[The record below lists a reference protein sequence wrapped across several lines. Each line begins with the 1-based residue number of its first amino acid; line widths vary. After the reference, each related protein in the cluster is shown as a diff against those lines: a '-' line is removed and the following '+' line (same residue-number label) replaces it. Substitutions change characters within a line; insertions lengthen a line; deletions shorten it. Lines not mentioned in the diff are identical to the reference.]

1 MNETKNEIEDETEN
15 ETENEAEARP
25 RRPGGEPGLT
35 ANESQLSRLTHHIRD
50 RVRPITCLEDLE
62 VVSCS
67 PESVAIRTRVRKS
80 SLNLRGF
87 AHGGWLFTLCDT
99 ASAALVFSRGLDCV
113 TQQASI
119 NYLHGGCVG
128 DVVCASVRN
137 LHRGRS
143 TIVNEVTLTNQD
155 GATLAVA
162 TLTMFVMG
170 PLEPDRTAPG
180 PA

>member
-1 MNETKNEIEDETEN
+1 MNETEIRPGRPEGEVGRAA
-15 ETENEAEARP
+15 NEA
-25 RRPGGEPGLT
+25 
-35 ANESQLSRLTHHIRD
+35 QLSLLAHHVRD

-67 PESVAIRTRVRKS
+67 PESIAIRARVRKS

-119 NYLHGGCVG
+119 NYLHGGRVG

-137 LHRGRS
+137 LHWGRS
-143 TIVNEVTLTNQD
+143 TIVNEVTLTNRD
-155 GATLAVA
+155 GATLAMA

-170 PLEPDRTAPG
+170 PLEPDRTVAD

>member
-1 MNETKNEIEDETEN
+1 MVDEQE
-15 ETENEAEARP
+15 
-25 RRPGGEPGLT
+25 
-35 ANESQLSRLTHHIRD
+35 QHKRLMHHIND
-50 RVRPITCLEDLE
+50 RVKPITCLEDLE

-87 AHGGWLFTLCDT
+87 SHGGWLFTLCDT

-119 NYLHGGCVG
+119 NYLRGGAPGEEVT
-128 DVVCASVRN
+128 ARVRN
-137 LHRGRS
+137 LHMGKT
-143 TIVNEVTLTNQD
+143 TIVNEVTLTNGD
-155 GATLAVA
+155 GAVLAVC

-170 PLEPDRTAPG
+170 RARE
-180 PA
+180 

>member
-1 MNETKNEIEDETEN
+1 MNETKNETEN
-15 ETENEAEARP
+15 ET
-25 RRPGGEPGLT
+25 RPGRPEGEVGRA

-87 AHGGWLFTLCDT
+87 SHGGWLFTLCDT

-137 LHRGRS
+137 LHWGRS
-143 TIVNEVTLTNQD
+143 TVVNEVTLTNQD
-155 GATLAVA
+155 RAALAVA

-170 PLEPDRTAPG
+170 LLEPDRTAPG

>member
-1 MNETKNEIEDETEN
+1 MSD
-15 ETENEAEARP
+15 NEAQLRRLLRHAR
-25 RRPGGEPGLT
+25 E
-35 ANESQLSRLTHHIRD
+35 

-62 VVSCS
+62 VAGCS
-67 PESVAIRTRVRKS
+67 PTSVTLRARIKKS

-99 ASAALVFSRGLDCV
+99 ASGALAFSRGLDCV

-128 DVVCASVRN
+128 DVVEARVRN
-137 LHRGRS
+137 LHWGRS
-143 TIVNEVTLTNQD
+143 TVVNEVTLTNQD
-155 GATLAVA
+155 GASLAVA

-170 PLEPDRTAPG
+170 PLGDEA
-180 PA
+180 

>member
-1 MNETKNEIEDETEN
+1 MNDTKNETEIETEN
-15 ETENEAEARP
+15 ETRPGRPEGEVGRAANEA
-25 RRPGGEPGLT
+25 
-35 ANESQLSRLTHHIRD
+35 QLSRLTHHIRD
-50 RVRPITCLEDLE
+50 RVHPITCLEDLE

-87 AHGGWLFTLCDT
+87 SHGGWLFTLCDT

-137 LHRGRS
+137 LHWGRS
-143 TIVNEVTLTNQD
+143 TVVNEVTLTNQD
-155 GATLAVA
+155 GAALAVA

-170 PLEPDRTAPG
+170 LLEPDRTAPG

>member
-1 MNETKNEIEDETEN
+1 MNETEIRPGRPEGEVGRAA
-15 ETENEAEARP
+15 NEA
-25 RRPGGEPGLT
+25 
-35 ANESQLSRLTHHIRD
+35 QLSRLAHHIRD

-67 PESVAIRTRVRKS
+67 PESIAIRARVRKS

-128 DVVCASVRN
+128 DIVCASVRN
-137 LHRGRS
+137 LHWGRS

-155 GATLAVA
+155 GATPAVA

-170 PLEPDRTAPG
+170 PLESDRTAAD